1 MLQQSQLETAH
12 PAAATGA
19 TGGGGGGGGLCCCC
33 CCCCWCWRWRR
44 AWWQKKRR
52 EGDDGMAWQGMD
64 GWMDGGGPNR
74 GCRKTGITGE
84 TRRSHQIKVRDTSRP
99 AEGQNRRGCST
110 SGDYRAPAC
119 PVFCRDAGEMNRL
132 WFPSER
138 FSVNPSTTTTPTTTH
153 LARHGGQASLH
164 LSRGW
169 WWRAGGRLRIISTSV
184 GAREGGVR
192 RPGCRFGDRGREAR
206 TDGDDSG
213 CSYGR
218 ASWHMGKQETY
229 MRTCVGTLHVGV
241 RVSE

>member
-33 CCCCWCWRWRR
+33 WCWRWRR
-44 AWWQKKRR
+44 AWWQKKRW
-52 EGDDGMAWQGMD
+52 EGDDGMAWHGMY

-110 SGDYRAPAC
+110 SGDYRALAC
-119 PVFCRDAGEMNRL
+119 PVFLQGCRRDE
-132 WFPSER
+132 PPVVSER
-138 FSVNPSTTTTPTTTH
+138 AVLGQSVHHHHYHHHPSGETW
-153 LARHGGQASLH
+153 RASLH

-192 RPGCRFGDRGREAR
+192 RPGCPFGDRGREAR

-241 RVSE
+241 CVSE

>member
-1 MLQQSQLETAH
+1 
-12 PAAATGA
+12 
-19 TGGGGGGGGLCCCC
+19 
-33 CCCCWCWRWRR
+33 
-44 AWWQKKRR
+44 
-52 EGDDGMAWQGMD
+52 MARH
-64 GWMDGGGPNR
+64 GWMDGWRGAKPGLQKNRDYGRNAQITSNQSQRHEQTSRGTEQTGLQHQRRLQGPGLPCLLQ
-74 GCRKTGITGE
+74 GCRRDEPPVVSERAVLGQSVHHHHYHHHPSGE
-84 TRRSHQIKVRDTSRP
+84 TWR
-99 AEGQNRRGCST
+99 
-110 SGDYRAPAC
+110 
-119 PVFCRDAGEMNRL
+119 
-132 WFPSER
+132 
-138 FSVNPSTTTTPTTTH
+138 
-153 LARHGGQASLH
+153 ASLH

-192 RPGCRFGDRGREAR
+192 RPGCPFGDRGREAR